1 MRKIKSLANKLKEK
15 YYRSKEEIFNKTNKR
30 LLPSNSLHDD
40 EYKWCF
46 YNGRCSVS
54 STKYLLFDTPDNSK
68 NGSGWQVN
76 PTPIADTSDDIQ
88 YGRYE
93 GLINKISDRYIKD
106 ESSDDVFETSTSYT
120 ANFISEVVIDTK
132 EFTDKAKKY
141 GTEITLEQYRQLI
154 SIASSYIIEAN
165 NVTDYF
171 PISNRSTTP
180 SYRIKNVDVKF
191 NEEDS
196 EEIINKTKQWLY
208 YINYQPNT
216 VNHNGVSEEHS
227 RICVFGW
234 GNNMGAIDDTYI
246 NTKFNEVIKYLDLV
260 PSFLPKNLY
269 TFTSDRYNIPA
280 SETNPF
286 AVSSV
291 LNTLLSTTDE
301 GVLHIGSGFNI
312 LNILYNPISEF
323 IRGGAPQF
331 HEQTQQIQGQIQ
343 YMGGSSHSIL
353 QKFLLKNGTVDDS
366 YYILNKDLVDEYPK
380 AVQVL
385 AKLMSLTED
394 ELSPIINDRFRRIS
408 IDTSTSSPFRSADEE
423 KLKLTD
429 LVTNNKLRK
438 YHVLDLIL
446 RNVDG
451 FRIPELEYITNQF
464 VSEHP
469 GNRAIFVGNNHYCY
483 LPVDADTYSMST
495 EDYIAAIDPITI
507 GAHSD
512 ESVITNNAK
521 TLPFTREQFMKYMT
535 FSDDMFYSEWTQLQ
549 SSDYEFVN
557 SAREVLEKKQG
568 QRITKQFDVYTVK
581 GSTELLIVNR
591 IMNHVGFPQL
601 YNYET
606 FKKFYDHLGYT
617 INKPMAPTEDQ
628 MTEYVNSLNFDPNT
642 KFPWSKIEELDA
654 AGLNAKKIY
663 QHMAKRDIFLPD
675 NYSEFVGAYT
685 LEHDHEHNVVSIVLS
700 KDYITNLMLI
710 EDSEDSNMVIRV
722 KSKPSYYYK
731 AGTEKD
737 QYNSAIEFIL
747 NNATAREWLYTTD
760 AEDLIRSRLD
770 ESSRYSWLVQILQ
783 PYADGTLLTKINDW
797 LSHLDKTVTINAD
810 KLQKVVE
817 TNVSGVSIEV
827 VHSSSLLT
835 YGNSEYRDST
845 LGRIIEENNTYL
857 AENTICQIEGH
868 EGWLFILHYSSDS
881 YIGGNGTPYVVN
893 HGDGSPDNKTLVPF
907 LKTL

>member
-15 YYRSKEEIFNKTNKR
+15 YYRTKETVCDPANVFPGDVFHSERFDVIQWKGSGNYDLNTYSFRDGTYYDILQSWTVRKVDGD
-30 LLPSNSLHDD
+30 LIDD
-40 EYKWCF
+40 EK
-46 YNGRCSVS
+46 
-54 STKYLLFDTPDNSK
+54 
-68 NGSGWQVN
+68 
-76 PTPIADTSDDIQ
+76 
-88 YGRYE
+88 YGRYD
-93 GLINKISDRYIKD
+93 GLESRKWYIKD
-106 ESSDDVFETSTSYT
+106 ESSPDVY
-120 ANFISEVVIDTK
+120 
-132 EFTDKAKKY
+132 KY
-141 GTEITLEQYRQLI
+141 GYT
-154 SIASSYIIEAN
+154 SIPISSYKHDIVIFKTVYDTIEKYATLIDN
-165 NVTDYF
+165 TQL
-171 PISNRSTTP
+171 T
-180 SYRIKNVDVKF
+180 RIKELSDNLITQEYVPARYFGFEGSEPTYKSESNPVAFNNTDGDEQIDFMKRWVYAVKRTGIQVSPKYELYGWGSNMGNTTDININDKF
-191 NEEDS
+191 NAV
-196 EEIINKTKQWLY
+196 L
-208 YINYQPNT
+208 
-216 VNHNGVSEEHS
+216 G
-227 RICVFGW
+227 
-234 GNNMGAIDDTYI
+234 
-246 NTKFNEVIKYLDLV
+246 YLDLV
-260 PSFLPKNLY
+260 PSFLPKNIY

-323 IRGGAPQF
+323 IHGGVPQF
-331 HEQTQQIQGQIQ
+331 HEQTQQIQGQTQ

-366 YYILNKDLVDEYPK
+366 YYILNKDLVGEYPN

-408 IDTSTSSPFRSADEE
+408 IDTSASSPFRSADEE

-495 EDYIAAIDPITI
+495 EDYIATIVPITI

-521 TLPFTREQFMKYMT
+521 TLPFTREQFMKYIT
-535 FSDDMFYSEWTQLQ
+535 FSDDMFYSEWSQLQ
-549 SSDYEFVN
+549 SSDYEFVS

-581 GSTELLIVNR
+581 GSTELLIINR
-591 IMNHVGFPQL
+591 IMNPMEFPQL
-601 YNYET
+601 YNYDT

-617 INKPMAPTEDQ
+617 INKPVAPTEDQ
-628 MTEYVNSLNFDPNT
+628 MTEYVNSLNMDPNAR
-642 KFPWSKIEELDA
+642 FPWSKIEEMDT

-663 QHMAKRDIFLPD
+663 QHIPKRDIFSPD
-675 NYSEFVGAYT
+675 NYSEFVGAYDT
-685 LEHDHEHNVVSIVLS
+685 EHDHEHNVVNIVLS
-700 KDYITNLMLI
+700 KDHIANLMLI

-722 KSKPSYYYK
+722 NSKPSYYYK

-760 AEDLIRSRLD
+760 AEDLVKSRLD
-770 ESSRYSWLVQILQ
+770 ESSRYSWLVEILQ
-783 PYADGTLLTKINDW
+783 PYADGTLLTTLNNW
-797 LSHLDKTVTINAD
+797 LSHIDKAVTINAD

-827 VHSSSLLT
+827 VHVSSLLT
-835 YGNSEYRDST
+835 YGSSGYRDST
-845 LGRIIEENNTYL
+845 LRRIIENNNTYL
-857 AENTICQIEGH
+857 AENSICQIEGH
-868 EGWLFILHYSSDS
+868 EGWLFILYYSSDD
-881 YIGGNGTPYVVN
+881 YIGSGGTPNIIYN
-893 HGDGSPDNKTLVPF
+893 GYESPDNRTLIKF
-907 LKTL
+907 LKELS